1 MMNVK
6 SVVFK
11 YHAFFILVADGEI
24 TGECLMKMLPFHI
37 LWEMYDHYNL

>member
-11 YHAFFILVADGEI
+11 YHAFFIFVPDGQT
-24 TGECLMKMLPFHI
+24 TGECLIKMPPFHI
-37 LWEMYDHYNL
+37 PWEMYDYYNL